1 MLEEVKRNRA
11 HWPSPWSLSGA
22 VNSPLPAP
30 GRERLP
36 GRPGGCGAEHVAGA
50 PVSGF
55 LWLSSPGAV
64 MEEEAAKLLGV
75 KMCKFIPR
83 HTRTLGNEF
92 RCYVNYD
99 SGLDRELW
107 TQLVIQCSKGPMW
120 HFPLFIFLVD
130 WKATTSPPPSQTGAL
145 PGLTF
150 KMKKTTSCCDFL
162 SEGIPRA
169 WDAFANLNQWNYI
182 WKKS

>member
-1 MLEEVKRNRA
+1 MLEEVKKEYRA
-11 HWPSPWSLSGA
+11 LTCPLIAEWYRQLTASRIWSRIPPWPAWWVWSWDMVGA
-22 VNSPLPAP
+22 S
-30 GRERLP
+30 
-36 GRPGGCGAEHVAGA
+36 
-50 PVSGF
+50 VSGF
-55 LWLSSPGAV
+55 IWLFSSGAV

-75 KMCKFIPR
+75 KMCKFIPK

-130 WKATTSPPPSQTGAL
+130 WKATASPPPSQTGA
-145 PGLTF
+145 P
-150 KMKKTTSCCDFL
+150 
-162 SEGIPRA
+162 PA
-169 WDAFANLNQWNYI
+169 
-182 WKKS
+182 